1 MALQVPVSK
10 NSRKQ
15 TPQTSPQNPHFDT
28 LGTQIGLY
36 GRGIQHGNGHT
47 DRHLNLLSC
56 LGTAKNTLYNVCSTY
71 MSISIG
77 NRDKNNI
84 ALQNVWPHQMT
95 PLDEDERNRLSGA
108 AQNDFLWQCLALV
121 TLDVNLQDHLLC
133 LNCCLVG
140 KGIDAR

>member
-1 MALQVPVSK
+1 MALRVPESK

-56 LGTAKNTLYNVCSTY
+56 LGTVKNTLLSHIVAKIKGFTAIFNSFKIVT
-71 MSISIG
+71 
-77 NRDKNNI
+77 KNI
-84 ALQNVWPHQMT
+84 ANMHR
-95 PLDEDERNRLSGA
+95 EH
-108 AQNDFLWQCLALV
+108 
-121 TLDVNLQDHLLC
+121 DVSAFFKH
-133 LNCCLVG
+133 
-140 KGIDAR
+140 R

>member
-1 MALQVPVSK
+1 MALRVPESK

-56 LGTAKNTLYNVCSTY
+56 LGTVKNTLLSHIVAKIKGSTAIFNSFKIATKTSLICIASTMFY
-71 MSISIG
+71 LFSNIV
-77 NRDKNNI
+77 KNI
-84 ALQNVWPHQMT
+84 EVDVFFRTSPK
-95 PLDEDERNRLSGA
+95 
-108 AQNDFLWQCLALV
+108 NDIVKNWETSHC
-121 TLDVNLQDHLLC
+121 
-133 LNCCLVG
+133 
-140 KGIDAR
+140 

>member
-1 MALQVPVSK
+1 M
-10 NSRKQ
+10 
-15 TPQTSPQNPHFDT
+15 
-28 LGTQIGLY
+28 
-36 GRGIQHGNGHT
+36 
-47 DRHLNLLSC
+47 NLLSC

-77 NRDKNNI
+77 NRDKNKI

-95 PLDEDERNRLSGA
+95 PLNEDERNRLSGA